1 MKMLEISRQG
11 DFHFECLI
19 MVSGFDIEE
28 PGVPGSG
35 IPEFHYHVALG
46 RAVWLMSLGGHAALV
61 PGQNTHVLW
70 SLGNGYLTLKI

>member
-1 MKMLEISRQG
+1 MLTIVLSVRVFPADSLVAGEMKMLEVSRQG

-46 RAVWLMSLGGHAALV
+46 RAVWLG
-61 PGQNTHVLW
+61 
-70 SLGNGYLTLKI
+70 